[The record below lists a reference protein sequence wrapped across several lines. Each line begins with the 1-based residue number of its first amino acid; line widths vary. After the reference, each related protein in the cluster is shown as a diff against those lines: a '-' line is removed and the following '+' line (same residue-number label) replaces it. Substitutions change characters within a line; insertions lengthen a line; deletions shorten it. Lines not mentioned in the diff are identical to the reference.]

1 MKTNLSEE
9 QAKNLIRLGVKISSA
24 DTETKGNVSWSLPAL
39 LNLFPCSKSSPI
51 FELTRGGYGADGKFD
66 KNWLASLEYNEVDK
80 YYCHIAKE
88 PIDAVYKL
96 LCEYL
101 ENKTNNKKKK

>member
-1 MKTNLSEE
+1 M
-9 QAKNLIRLGVKISSA
+9 I
-24 DTETKGNVSWSLPAL
+24 
-39 LNLFPCSKSSPI
+39 NLFPCSKSGPI

-66 KNWLASLEYNEVDK
+66 KNWRASLKYNKADK

-96 LCEYL
+96 LTEYL
-101 ENKTNNKKKK
+101 EIKRKNI